1 MANTLTV
8 DQASSIL
15 NEAVAQATGKN
26 ALGGVNAGDFT
37 TIATTA
43 LQCGYDVMLNAIT
56 QVLQRTI
63 FSIRPYYAKFK
74 GMEMDSN
81 AWGAITRK
89 INYIDRPAG
98 ENAEWQLTDGQS
110 IDQWKV
116 NKPKVLQT
124 NFYGYNTFMR
134 DTTIFENQMNLAFS
148 NAEEFARFAS
158 GVIQNIN
165 DMIEQDKEAISR
177 MTLGNAIAGT
187 IASGGTVIHLLT
199 EYNAD
204 TGLTLKATDIN
215 KPANFEAFYKWVYA
229 RIAVIS
235 DMLTER
241 TLKHHINVTG
251 KEITRHT
258 PYADQRLYLFS
269 PTQRKISSMLLANT
283 FNKEL
288 LEYADHESV
297 NYWQSYDKPD
307 SINIK
312 ASYMDA
318 ADGTIKTEE
327 QAKAHANIF
336 GVIMDREMCGIN
348 MYNNRVATT
357 PLNAK
362 GLYWNQFW
370 HYTLRWYNDFTE
382 NCVVFLLD

>member
-43 LQCGYDVMLNAIT
+43 LQCGYDVMLNSIT

-241 TLKHHINVTG
+241 TLKNHINVTG

-258 PYADQRLYLFS
+258 PYADQRLYLFI
-269 PTQRKISSMLLANT
+269 PTQRKIS
-283 FNKEL
+283 
-288 LEYADHESV
+288 
-297 NYWQSYDKPD
+297 
-307 SINIK
+307 
-312 ASYMDA
+312 
-318 ADGTIKTEE
+318 
-327 QAKAHANIF
+327 
-336 GVIMDREMCGIN
+336 
-348 MYNNRVATT
+348 
-357 PLNAK
+357 
-362 GLYWNQFW
+362 
-370 HYTLRWYNDFTE
+370 
-382 NCVVFLLD
+382 